1 MYARVMWL
9 QRTRESWQVV
19 FFIAAG
25 VYTVGGIISCILTS
39 GTIQPWA
46 LDNRMKPIELDIS
59 AITSEREVAES
70 VDQHDSVDHF
80 ALVRPSS
87 QSNGELSTVDRGS
100 TDDVR
105 ITHL

>member
-1 MYARVMWL
+1 MWL

-19 FFIAAG
+19 FFITAG

-46 LDNRMKPIELDIS
+46 SNASVSKTEPV
-59 AITSEREVAES
+59 AAERTTEVEVVA
-70 VDQHDSVDHF
+70 DQQDSVDHF

-87 QSNGELSTVDRGS
+87 QSNGELPTVDRGS
-100 TDDVR
+100 TDDVC